1 MDEKLKKEFLEFID
15 FNPNPFHP
23 FVWIRGEPEIGKNVY
38 IGFFTVINAKNST
51 IKIGDSCDIAPFVS
65 INCADSHKKCLGLMD
80 EIERKPI
87 ILENNVFV
95 GTQVVIKPGAHI
107 GHHSV
112 VASATVVDPVKIPPY
127 SLVIGNPMKVKEGYY
142 KDKMKTKSRGV
153 KK

>member
-1 MDEKLKKEFLEFID
+1 MDEKSKKEFLEFID
-15 FNPNPFHP
+15 FKPNPFHP
-23 FVWIRGEPEIGKNVY
+23 FVWIRGKPEIGKNVY

-51 IKIGDSCDIAPFVS
+51 IKIGDNCDIAAFVS

-87 ILENNVFV
+87 ILEKNVFV
-95 GTQVVIKPGAHI
+95 GTYAVIKPGAHI

-127 SLVIGNPMKVKEGYY
+127 SLVIGNPMKVKVGYY
-142 KDKMKTKSRGV
+142 KNKLLE
-153 KK
+153 